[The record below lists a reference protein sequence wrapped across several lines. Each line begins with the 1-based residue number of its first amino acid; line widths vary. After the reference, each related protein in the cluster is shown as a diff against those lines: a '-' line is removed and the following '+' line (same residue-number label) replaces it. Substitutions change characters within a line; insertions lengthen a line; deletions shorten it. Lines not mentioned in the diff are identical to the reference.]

1 MIGDLLNSCNY
12 LFSTFNTNLKYF
24 SNSSTWSQF
33 LDEMKTLEYKNVS
46 SMMENPL
53 AENREPTQMTN
64 LSPGKVAIP
73 FENIELEDDTI
84 GGGKYNWL
92 FL

>member
-1 MIGDLLNSCNY
+1 
-12 LFSTFNTNLKYF
+12 
-24 SNSSTWSQF
+24 
-33 LDEMKTLEYKNVS
+33 
-46 SMMENPL
+46 MMENPL
-53 AENREPTQMTN
+53 AENKEPIQMTN

-84 GGGKYNWL
+84 GGCKYNWL